1 MLAVNKKI
9 GIKRKAVTFANLL
22 GCGHAKGK
30 VGKMEFDGM
39 HFKGDVV
46 FERIRRRNDLGNTN
60 EEWAALHF
68 FPHLQACGMSAVE
81 TKAGGLQG

>member
-1 MLAVNKKI
+1 
-9 GIKRKAVTFANLL
+9 
-22 GCGHAKGK
+22 
-30 VGKMEFDGM
+30 MESDGM

-68 FPHLQACGMSAVE
+68 FPYLQACGMSAVE